1 VAGILLAGITSAAKV
16 DDMTITL
23 TTEKPMADLPSM
35 LALGAFGSPKA
46 IEEMGDGFAEHPVGT
61 GPFKFESLKRGQEL
75 VLVKNEDYYRGAPK
89 LDKVILRPVPEVT
102 ARMAALRSG
111 EVQWIEVPSPDE
123 VPALEAEGFDVLT
136 NSYSHVWPWVL
147 DTTKPP
153 FDDVRVRQAVNY
165 AIDRETMAD
174 SLLQG
179 TGAPATQY
187 IPPSDPGYTPDQDLY
202 TYDPDK
208 AKGLLAEAGYPDG
221 FTMRLSFPTSGS
233 GNMIPIPMNE
243 TLQRDLAKVG
253 ITVKLEPIEWGA
265 MLGDFFSGTIP
276 GGAEALNISLGYV
289 LPSLWSVWFHSGA
302 MSNVGKFSDP
312 GVDALLDQISSE
324 FDPEAQAGLYQDL
337 NAKLL
342 EQAPWLLVVSDL
354 NPRALAPTVHDF
366 VMPRSWYVDLT
377 SVWVG

>member
-1 VAGILLAGITSAAKV
+1 
-16 DDMTITL
+16 
-23 TTEKPMADLPSM
+23 
-35 LALGAFGSPKA
+35 
-46 IEEMGDGFAEHPVGT
+46 
-61 GPFKFESLKRGQEL
+61 
-75 VLVKNEDYYRGAPK
+75 
-89 LDKVILRPVPEVT
+89 
-102 ARMAALRSG
+102 
-111 EVQWIEVPSPDE
+111 
-123 VPALEAEGFDVLT
+123 
-136 NSYSHVWPWVL
+136 
-147 DTTKPP
+147 
-153 FDDVRVRQAVNY
+153 
-165 AIDRETMAD
+165 
-174 SLLQG
+174 
-179 TGAPATQY
+179 
-187 IPPSDPGYTPDQDLY
+187 
-202 TYDPDK
+202 
-208 AKGLLAEAGYPDG
+208 
-221 FTMRLSFPTSGS
+221 MRLSFPTSGS

-312 GVDALLDQISSE
+312 EVDALLDQISAE